1 MGTCNQL
8 WPWFAI
14 QVRTCSEAT
23 AAKLL
28 QSKGYE
34 CYLPLTKC
42 KRHWSDRIKV
52 LEMPLFPGYLFCRC
66 DIQNRLPILKTPG
79 VLQMV
84 GAGKVPIPVDEPE
97 ISALQQM
104 GRSGL
109 QAQPWPYLKAGDIA
123 RIQYGPL
130 RGLTGIVV
138 GVKSDLKFVLSVTL
152 LQRSVAV
159 EVDRDWLEE
168 SHTLHAAHPAGRGIS
183 PSWNQRV
190 VA

>member
-1 MGTCNQL
+1 MEASNQL

-23 AAKLL
+23 AANLL

-34 CYLPLTKC
+34 CYLPLTQC
-42 KRHWSDRIKV
+42 KRRWSDRIKV

-66 DIQNRLPILKTPG
+66 DMQNRLPILKTPG

-84 GAGKVPIPVDEPE
+84 GVGRVHIPVDEFE
-97 ISALQQM
+97 INAIQQM

-109 QAQPWPYLKAGDIA
+109 QAQPWPYLKTGDIA

-168 SHTLHAAHPAGRGIS
+168 PHILPGPDLARRGMS